1 MMSQWVKRV
10 RNGKGRESRAYEA
23 TSEVYAK
30 RTAVLAQVDVI
41 EEWEWVHADTAR
53 VIV

>member
-1 MMSQWVKRV
+1 MWE
-10 RNGKGRESRAYEA
+10 GESRAYEA
-23 TSEVYAK
+23 TSEVYTE
-30 RTAVLAQVDVI
+30 RTAVLAYVDVV